1 MPNTIDHDALFK
13 MLLSAFFREFL
24 ALFAEDVH
32 QRISADPL
40 IFLDKESYSD
50 LLDPDRREADLVVQ
64 TRLQGHPT
72 TVLIHLEHQA
82 QADALLDRRMFRYFA
97 RFYDRYDTP
106 IYPIVLCSYATPR
119 RAAPDRHQVWV
130 GQHVILNFQ
139 YQVVQLNQL
148 DWRTYIES
156 PNPVAAALMARMRI
170 AATERWRVKAACL
183 RLLAGLPLN
192 GIQRRMIA
200 QFVDQYLVLDAAQDS
215 AFQAEVATFRQPE
228 REVVM
233 EIVTSWERKAR
244 AEGIKEGRT
253 EGVITGQRQL
263 VQRQLTRKFTSIP
276 PELHAQIDNLTPSQ
290 LESFAEALLE
300 FRDLQDAQQWLAALP
315 EK

>member
-1 MPNTIDHDALFK
+1 
-13 MLLSAFFREFL
+13 
-24 ALFAEDVH
+24 
-32 QRISADPL
+32 
-40 IFLDKESYSD
+40 
-50 LLDPDRREADLVVQ
+50 
-64 TRLQGHPT
+64 
-72 TVLIHLEHQA
+72 
-82 QADALLDRRMFRYFA
+82 
-97 RFYDRYDTP
+97 
-106 IYPIVLCSYATPR
+106 
-119 RAAPDRHQVWV
+119 
-130 GQHVILNFQ
+130 
-139 YQVVQLNQL
+139 VVQLNQL

-170 AATERWRVKAACL
+170 ATAERWRVKAACL

-192 GIQRRMIA
+192 GSQRRMIA
-200 QFVDQYLVLDAAQDS
+200 QFVDQYLVLDAAQDG

-253 EGVITGQRQL
+253 EGVITGQRHL

-276 PELHAQIDNLTPSQ
+276 PELHVQIDNLTPTQ
-290 LESFAEALLE
+290 LEAFAEALLE

-315 EK
+315 EDR